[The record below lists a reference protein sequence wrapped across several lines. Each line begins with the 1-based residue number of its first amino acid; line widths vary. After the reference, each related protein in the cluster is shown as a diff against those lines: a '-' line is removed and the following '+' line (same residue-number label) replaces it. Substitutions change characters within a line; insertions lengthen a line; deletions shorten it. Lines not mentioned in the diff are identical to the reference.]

1 MAPIVVFR
9 CSSALKRALLLLYVL
24 AASTTLPA
32 QVAATFNAS
41 VVNVGTPE
49 GTALTNPYAVAVD
62 GAGNVYIS
70 GNSRIVKVPPGGPGT
85 VLNVGTPGGT
95 GFLPSG
101 VAVDGAGNVYFGDFN
116 NQRIV
121 EVPPGGPGTVLNVGS
136 PGGRPLLNPFAVAVD
151 GAGNVYI
158 SDSNQERILKVPPGG
173 PGTVFRSSPI
183 VQNGVAVDGV
193 GNVYI
198 ADRTNNQIVEVPPGG
213 GSGTVLDRKSVV

>member
-1 MAPIVVFR
+1 MASIAVFR
-9 CSSALKRALLLLYVL
+9 CSSALTRILFLLYVL

-41 VVNVGTPE
+41 VVNVGTPN

-70 GNSRIVKVPPGGPGT
+70 GNNRIVKVPPGGPGT
-85 VLNVGTPGGT
+85 VLTGTAGDT
-95 GFLPSG
+95 SIVPSG

-116 NQRIV
+116 NRRIV
-121 EVPPGGPGTVLNVGS
+121 EVSPTGMSSDLNLGTPGGTA
-136 PGGRPLLNPFAVAVD
+136 LLNPFAVAVD

-183 VQNGVAVDGV
+183 V
-193 GNVYI
+193 
-198 ADRTNNQIVEVPPGG
+198 
-213 GSGTVLDRKSVV
+213 

>member
-1 MAPIVVFR
+1 MFAPAIPDSPLECARRWSDTIIRVTIGGYSPIPTILARKCHGADRGFSLLFCSQTSPFGIVCTCGLNDFAGASR
-9 CSSALKRALLLLYVL
+9 CYV
-24 AASTTLPA
+24 
-32 QVAATFNAS
+32 NAS
-41 VVNVGTPE
+41 VLNVGTPN
-49 GTALTNPYAVAVD
+49 GTALTNPYAIAVD

-136 PGGRPLLNPFAVAVD
+136 PGGRPLLIPLPWRWMVREM
-151 GAGNVYI
+151 
-158 SDSNQERILKVPPGG
+158 STSQ
-173 PGTVFRSSPI
+173 
-183 VQNGVAVDGV
+183 
-193 GNVYI
+193 I
-198 ADRTNNQIVEVPPGG
+198 AT
-213 GSGTVLDRKSVV
+213 KSAF